1 MADKPVSILLVEDNP
16 GDRHL
21 IREMLTEA
29 RSVTFNLQ
37 YADRLQAGLEY
48 LGENRVEVILLDLGL
63 PDSQG
68 LETLNKIHA
77 QAPQVPIVVLTG
89 LNDEMLGL
97 ETVNKGAQDY
107 LVKGQVD
114 TNLLV
119 RAIRYAI
126 ERNKAEE
133 RERQLQL
140 QLNLSHRL
148 ASVGLMVEGI
158 AHEINNPLAIVGG
171 FAEMLMQD
179 DIPEN
184 AREAVKTISDSAR
197 QVADIVK
204 NLLTFARQQK
214 LERTNINAN
223 NIIQAALAMR
233 AYPMEIS
240 NVKVNTQLDPTLP
253 WTMADATL
261 LQQAFLNLIINAE
274 TAMKLAHG
282 KGTLLIKTETRDN
295 TIQVSFSDDGPGIAE
310 ANLVHLFDP
319 FFSTRGVGQ
328 GTGLGLSVCY
338 GIIVEHNGQIYVK
351 SQPGKGSVFIIELP
365 MIAEVKDVEV
375 TGVNP

>member
-114 TNLLV
+114 TNLLGV
-119 RAIRYAI
+119 CPS
-126 ERNKAEE
+126 NT
-133 RERQLQL
+133 L
-140 QLNLSHRL
+140 
-148 ASVGLMVEGI
+148 
-158 AHEINNPLAIVGG
+158 
-171 FAEMLMQD
+171 
-179 DIPEN
+179 
-184 AREAVKTISDSAR
+184 DSA
-197 QVADIVK
+197 
-204 NLLTFARQQK
+204 
-214 LERTNINAN
+214 
-223 NIIQAALAMR
+223 
-233 AYPMEIS
+233 
-240 NVKVNTQLDPTLP
+240 
-253 WTMADATL
+253 
-261 LQQAFLNLIINAE
+261 
-274 TAMKLAHG
+274 
-282 KGTLLIKTETRDN
+282 TE
-295 TIQVSFSDDGPGIAE
+295 V
-310 ANLVHLFDP
+310 
-319 FFSTRGVGQ
+319 
-328 GTGLGLSVCY
+328 
-338 GIIVEHNGQIYVK
+338 
-351 SQPGKGSVFIIELP
+351 
-365 MIAEVKDVEV
+365 
-375 TGVNP
+375 